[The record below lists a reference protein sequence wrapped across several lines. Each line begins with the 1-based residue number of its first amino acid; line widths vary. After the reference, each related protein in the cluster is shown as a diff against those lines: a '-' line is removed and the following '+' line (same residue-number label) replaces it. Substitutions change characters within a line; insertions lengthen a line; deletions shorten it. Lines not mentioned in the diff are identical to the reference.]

1 MGLTSEKT
9 EALYEELNERA
20 ATSRYSVTGYFS
32 QYIYPVPVTKN
43 HQNVRSRCL
52 VLEFSFTT
60 ILTILIMVTEQLY

>member
-20 ATSRYSVTGYFS
+20 ATSSYSVTGYFS

-43 HQNVRSRCL
+43 HQNVRSRYL
-52 VLEFSFTT
+52 VLEFSFTD
-60 ILTILIMVTEQLY
+60 IS